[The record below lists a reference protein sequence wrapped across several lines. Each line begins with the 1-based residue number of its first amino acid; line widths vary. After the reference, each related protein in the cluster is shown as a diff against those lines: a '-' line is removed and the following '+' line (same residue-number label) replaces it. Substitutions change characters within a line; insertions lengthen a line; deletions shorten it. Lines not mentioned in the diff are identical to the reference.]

1 MKTSIAAKLDQKRQ
15 RLVDINALLSSENA
29 TRDLDQYRKLSREHA
44 ELEPVID
51 LFNKYRDTERH
62 VTEAQALLDDPE
74 MKSYAESEIK
84 AGRDRL
90 AALESE
96 LQKLLLPKD
105 PNDERNIFLEIRA
118 GTGGDESASIIG
130 RSLNTVTP
138 MPWMSAKNSST
149 MK

>member
-74 MKSYAESEIK
+74 MKSSAESEIK
-84 AGRDRL
+84 ARRDRL
-90 AALESE
+90 APLESE
-96 LQKLLLPKD
+96 LQNRLPPND
-105 PNDERNIFLEIRA
+105 PNEDRNIFPQLHTA
-118 GTGGDESASIIG
+118 
-130 RSLNTVTP
+130 TP
-138 MPWMSAKNSST
+138 AHQTPPL
-149 MK
+149 